1 MALREDLMDAM
12 QCKSIGA
19 SLLVGAVNGRLG
31 AKPGGV
37 ATATVVA
44 RKRERGW
51 DGNTIM
57 WRPPRG
63 HRDNDD
69 AAVKRIGSRR
79 EVAQQVFR
87 AGREGGAAAVRNTNG
102 ETMQRGRGNAC
113 ARPFGFFNFQ
123 SQMI

>member
-1 MALREDLMDAM
+1 M
-12 QCKSIGA
+12 
-19 SLLVGAVNGRLG
+19 GAVNGRLG

-69 AAVKRIGSRR
+69 VGGR
-79 EVAQQVFR
+79 
-87 AGREGGAAAVRNTNG
+87 GREKNWKSERSRPTGFSGWEGGRSRCG
-102 ETMQRGRGNAC
+102 QKY
-113 ARPFGFFNFQ
+113 
-123 SQMI
+123 